1 VRPGSTIPPE
11 WFPAREVR
19 TRGFD
24 GSLVKP
30 TKLLKRQT
38 QIDVE
43 GDSLPANFRRM
54 ERREWWLW
62 GMAFTVTLLVT
73 LGLSSFVLPARHLAE
88 DLFSF
93 FILRQAVRGLVGLVL
108 LFDVYTIYQQ
118 LQIHRIRR
126 ELLQRE
132 ELFRLINENAA
143 DMIAIVDMEG
153 RRIYNSMACQKILG
167 YTPEELKSS
176 SGIEQIHPDDRDHVK
191 RAAEEARKTGIGR
204 PLEYRIR
211 HKDGSWR
218 ALESTS
224 RKPARQTHYR
234 ESRHLRSQTRVGS
247 AASFRGQFQV
257 GHRKRTIRH
266 LSRKCCWKISQG

>member
-1 VRPGSTIPPE
+1 VRPGSTIPHK
-11 WFPAREVR
+11 WFPARKAR

-30 TKLLKRQT
+30 TKLLKRQRRK
-38 QIDVE
+38 DLE

-62 GMAFTVTLLVT
+62 SMAFAVTLLVT
-73 LGLSSFVLPARHLAE
+73 LGLSSFVLPARHFAE

-143 DMIAIVDMEG
+143 DMIAIVDF
-153 RRIYNSMACQKILG
+153 RF
-167 YTPEELKSS
+167 
-176 SGIEQIHPDDRDHVK
+176 
-191 RAAEEARKTGIGR
+191 
-204 PLEYRIR
+204 
-211 HKDGSWR
+211 SW
-218 ALESTS
+218 
-224 RKPARQTHYR
+224 
-234 ESRHLRSQTRVGS
+234 
-247 AASFRGQFQV
+247 
-257 GHRKRTIRH
+257 
-266 LSRKCCWKISQG
+266 

>member
-1 VRPGSTIPPE
+1 MRPGSTIPPE

-88 DLFSF
+88 ASFLFLF
-93 FILRQAVRGLVGLVL
+93 F
-108 LFDVYTIYQQ
+108 
-118 LQIHRIRR
+118 
-126 ELLQRE
+126 
-132 ELFRLINENAA
+132 
-143 DMIAIVDMEG
+143 
-153 RRIYNSMACQKILG
+153 
-167 YTPEELKSS
+167 
-176 SGIEQIHPDDRDHVK
+176 
-191 RAAEEARKTGIGR
+191 
-204 PLEYRIR
+204 
-211 HKDGSWR
+211 
-218 ALESTS
+218 
-224 RKPARQTHYR
+224 ARQC
-234 ESRHLRSQTRVGS
+234 
-247 AASFRGQFQV
+247 AD
-257 GHRKRTIRH
+257 
-266 LSRKCCWKISQG
+266 